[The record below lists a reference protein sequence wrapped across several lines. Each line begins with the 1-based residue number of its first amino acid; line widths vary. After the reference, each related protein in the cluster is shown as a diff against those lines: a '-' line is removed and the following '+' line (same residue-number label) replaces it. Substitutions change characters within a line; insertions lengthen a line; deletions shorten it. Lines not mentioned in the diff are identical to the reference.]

1 MGKLLS
7 SNLPCRGPRSH
18 AGSASGDPSGTFVQ
32 IHHFNGIGCP
42 ALVAQAIEQAPGNH
56 LHGGHLAPHAIV
68 QAGPVG
74 AVQFFFFGELPSLHF
89 SHTKMLSSAC
99 RSVCGGTSYTDRWSA
114 ALHNSQAWPLRAIRV
129 SSKLMFKIFGRMYF
143 PLVNGDA
150 DNSHLHFC
158 EPYTSGLFFFAFLL
172 PSYTLY
178 RKKRHSNCP
187 LYTVSLL
194 EVESPRCLRAS
205 WFEEITQHS

>member
-1 MGKLLS
+1 MVSLLS

-18 AGSASGDPSGTFVQ
+18 AGSASGDPSGGAFYIERFGEHHGVAIVQGLPVGIAVQLHLAAVFVVSGGFGPGQGGFVQ
-32 IHHFNGIGCP
+32 IHHFYGIGRP

-74 AVQFFFFGELPSLHF
+74 AVEFFFFGELPGLHL
-89 SHTKMLSSAC
+89 SHTQRLSSAC

-129 SSKLMFKIFGRMYF
+129 SSKLMFKFLGECIF
-143 PLVNGDA
+143 L
-150 DNSHLHFC
+150 
-158 EPYTSGLFFFAFLL
+158 
-172 PSYTLY
+172 
-178 RKKRHSNCP
+178 
-187 LYTVSLL
+187 
-194 EVESPRCLRAS
+194 
-205 WFEEITQHS
+205 W